1 MAGRMRSRLGVRGK
15 LISAM
20 LLVGA
25 VPLIVGMGMALVQGT
40 QELYQMAGVNFESL
54 AAEAARTMDLVFS
67 DELTRTTRIARAPLI
82 VNALEFEYGRL
93 QKQEETAL
101 LASEEDAGSRWEAGD
116 PVLLASLTESPIA
129 DFLKQQVARP
139 EGETS
144 EIIPASARAST
155 RALFVTNVR
164 GTVVASTTRH
174 VPYTVRDLE
183 WWRTAYD
190 NGVGQPHI
198 GNVYFDSQLDAYAF
212 HVSLP
217 IMDRIRYRAIGVLHR
232 VFDAREFL
240 APSLFPIRF
249 GKSGHVMLLDSQGT
263 IMACPI
269 LPTGS
274 RLSDTNLLGLVTTPQ
289 PGWVKADSDG
299 HGGQGISVIGFSALP
314 GTSHLT
320 HASTGSTWHTF
331 VWQASEELS
340 APTHHFL
347 GWLAGFSGV
356 AMGLLGILGYVASG
370 RIVTPI
376 RYLQRAASLIGKG
389 QLKEPIVVHTG
400 DELEQLAD
408 EMNRMKTQLEYAFSG
423 LTDTVEQKTQEVHTL
438 QVVNQQILQSVPNP
452 IILLDGDGQVEYLN
466 RAAEKAFGGPGTE
479 GSQLLKDLLR
489 LNGPETQQLQTQ
501 LDGWQPSEDQA
512 RGSTRE
518 EFGDPLA
525 PMLPADVERRSE
537 LRVGSRLYEYQWFH
551 IGAVSGEPSRLGLVF
566 RDITDERRLQEKVIQ
581 AEKFSGLSIL
591 ASGLKHELNNP
602 LFGVMGLGEV
612 IAEESNPQLIKELAK
627 DVVAQAKRMADVIQ
641 ELTGQALRESDD
653 QQALIDC
660 NDLIEEVLGRLR
672 TTDAGAGVRIHTE
685 LGRLPK
691 TYIRPNELRQ
701 VLVNVLTNAVQ
712 AMKGHGVLEVRTDV
726 TDGLISV
733 KISDS
738 GCGIPS
744 VYVTKVF
751 DAFFTTKAQGE
762 GRGLGLTVARRI
774 VESLGGQ
781 IEITSEEGQGSTVSI
796 VLPVMRPSECRR
808 VSGELDG

>member
-1 MAGRMRSRLGVRGK
+1 MRSRVGLRGK

-25 VPLIVGMGMALVQGT
+25 VPLVVGMGMALVQGT
-40 QELYQMAGVNFESL
+40 RELHQMAGVNFESL

-67 DELTRTTRIARAPLI
+67 DELTRTSRIARASLI
-82 VNALEFEYGRL
+82 VEALDAQYSRVRKREEAAWSALEEEARL
-93 QKQEETAL
+93 QWEAGNANL
-101 LASEEDAGSRWEAGD
+101 LASVMDN
-116 PVLLASLTESPIA
+116 PVA

-139 EGETS
+139 EGETG
-144 EIIPASARAST
+144 EIIPASARAAT
-155 RALFVTNVR
+155 RALFVTDVR
-164 GTVVASTTRH
+164 GNIIASTTQH
-174 VPYTVRDLE
+174 IPYTVRDTD

-198 GNVYFDSQLDAYAF
+198 GNVSYDSQLGMYTF
-212 HVSLP
+212 HLSLP

-232 VFDAREFL
+232 VFDAREYL

-249 GKSGHVMLLDSQGT
+249 GKTGHVMLLDSHGT
-263 IMACPI
+263 VMACPI

-274 RLSDTNLLGLVTTPQ
+274 RLTDARLVGLVTTPQ
-289 PGWVKADSDG
+289 PGWVKAESDG
-299 HGGQGISVIGFSALP
+299 HGGHGISVIGFSALP

-320 HASTGSTWHTF
+320 RASTGATWHTF
-331 VWQASEELS
+331 VWQAAEELS

-347 GWLAGFSGV
+347 GWLAGFSLV

-376 RYLQRAASLIGKG
+376 RRLQRAASLIGKG
-389 QLKEPIVVHTG
+389 ELKEPIAVHTG

-408 EMNRMKTQLEYAFSG
+408 EMNRMNAQLEHVFSG
-423 LTDTVEQKTQEVHTL
+423 LTDTVEQRTQEVHTL

-452 IILLDGDGQVEYLN
+452 IVLLDRDGYVEYLN
-466 RAAEKAFGGPGTE
+466 RAAHEAFGGAPTTGE
-479 GSQLLKDLLR
+479 SRLLHDLLHLDPHEAPR
-489 LNGPETQQLQTQ
+489 LQTE
-501 LDGWQPSEDQA
+501 LEEWP
-512 RGSTRE
+512 RRE
-518 EFGDPLA
+518 EAHQSMPEAFHDPLA
-525 PMLPADVERRSE
+525 PVLPGDTKRRSE
-537 LRVGSRLYEYQWFH
+537 LRIAHHLYEYQWFRL
-551 IGAVSGEPSRLGLVF
+551 GTVSGEPSRLGLVF
-566 RDITDERRLQEKVIQ
+566 RDITDERRLQEKILQ
-581 AEKFSGLSIL
+581 AEKFAGLSLL

-660 NDLIEEVLGRLR
+660 NELVEEVLAGLR
-672 TTDAGAGVRIHTE
+672 ATGAGAGVRIHTE

-691 TYIRPNELRQ
+691 IRIRTNELRQ

-712 AMKGHGVLEVRTDV
+712 ALGGNGVLEVRTEAAN
-726 TDGLISV
+726 GRISM
-733 KISDS
+733 KIHDS

-744 VYVTKVF
+744 VYLTKVF

-762 GRGLGLTVARRI
+762 GRGLGLTIARRI

-781 IEITSEEGQGSTVSI
+781 IEIESQEGLGSTVSI
-796 VLPVMRPSECRR
+796 VVPVMQPSECRR
-808 VSGELDG
+808 VS

>member
-1 MAGRMRSRLGVRGK
+1 MRSRVGLRGK

-25 VPLIVGMGMALVQGT
+25 VPLVVGMGMALVQGT
-40 QELYQMAGVNFESL
+40 QELHQMAGVNFESL

-67 DELTRTTRIARAPLI
+67 DELTRTSRIARTPLI
-82 VNALEFEYGRL
+82 VETMEAQYSRLRKREEATLSTAEEEARL
-93 QKQEETAL
+93 Q
-101 LASEEDAGSRWEAGD
+101 WEVGN
-116 PVLLASLTESPIA
+116 ASLLESVMDSPVA

-139 EGETS
+139 EGETG
-144 EIIPASARAST
+144 EIIPASARAAT
-155 RALFVTNVR
+155 RALFMTDVR
-164 GTVVASTTRH
+164 GNVIASTTQYI
-174 VPYTVRDLE
+174 PYTARDTE

-198 GNVYFDSQLDAYAF
+198 GNVSFDSQLGVYAF

-232 VFDAREFL
+232 VFDAREYL

-249 GKSGHVMLLDSQGT
+249 GKTGHVMLLDSQGT
-263 IMACPI
+263 VMACPI

-274 RLSDTNLLGLVTTPQ
+274 RLADASLIGLVTTPQ

-299 HGGQGISVIGFSALP
+299 HGGQGTSVIGFSALP
-314 GTSHLT
+314 GTSHVT
-320 HASTGSTWHTF
+320 RASTGATWHTF
-331 VWQASEELS
+331 VWQAAEELS

-347 GWLAGFSGV
+347 GWLAGFSLV

-370 RIVTPI
+370 RIVRPI
-376 RYLQRAASLIGKG
+376 RYLQQAASLIGKG
-389 QLKEPIVVHTG
+389 ELTEPIAVKTG

-408 EMNRMKTQLEYAFSG
+408 EMTRMNAQLERAFSG
-423 LTDTVEQKTQEVHTL
+423 LTNTVEQKTQEVHTL

-452 IILLDGDGQVEYLN
+452 IILLDRDGQVEYLN
-466 RAAEKAFGGPGTE
+466 RAAQKAFGVAPEIE
-479 GSQLLKDLLR
+479 GSRLLKDLLHV
-489 LNGPETQQLQTQ
+489 EAHVSQQLQVE
-501 LDGWQPSEDQA
+501 LDEWQQREDTTDRPMQ
-512 RGSTRE
+512 TLQD
-518 EFGDPLA
+518 EFRDPLA
-525 PMLPADVERRSE
+525 PALPGDAARRPE
-537 LRVGSRLYEYQWFH
+537 LRLGDRLYEYQWFR
-551 IGAVSGEPSRLGLVF
+551 IGTVSGEPSRLGLVF

-581 AEKFSGLSIL
+581 AEKFSGLSLL

-641 ELTGQALRESDD
+641 ELTGQALSESDD
-653 QQALIDC
+653 QQAVIDC
-660 NDLIEEVLGRLR
+660 NELVEEVLSRLR
-672 TTDAGAGVRIHTE
+672 ATDAGAGVQIRTE

-691 TYIRPNELRQ
+691 IRIRTNELRQ

-712 AMKGHGVLEVRTDV
+712 AIGGNGVLEVRTEAAN
-726 TDGLISV
+726 GQISMR
-733 KISDS
+733 IQDS

-744 VYVTKVF
+744 AYLTKVF

-774 VESLGGQ
+774 IESLGGQ
-781 IEITSEEGQGSTVSI
+781 IEIGSQEGHGSTVSI
-796 VLPVMRPSECRR
+796 TLPVMQPSECRR
-808 VSGELDG
+808 VS

>member
-1 MAGRMRSRLGVRGK
+1 MAEQMRSRLGLRGK

-25 VPLIVGMGMALVQGT
+25 VPLVVGMGMALMQGT
-40 QELYQMAGVNFESL
+40 QELHQMAGVNFESL

-67 DELTRTTRIARAPLI
+67 DELTRTTRIARAQ
-82 VNALEFEYGRL
+82 VVVDAVEGQYGRI
-93 QKQEETAL
+93 QGEEETTL
-101 LASEEDAGSRWEAGD
+101 LAAEENARSRWEAGD
-116 PVLLASLTESPIA
+116 QALLQALTGNRIA
-129 DFLKQQVARP
+129 EFLKQQVARP
-139 EGETS
+139 EGDTGQ
-144 EIIPASARAST
+144 IIPASARAAT
-155 RALFVTNVR
+155 RALFVTDVR
-164 GTVVASTTRH
+164 GNVVASTTRH
-174 VPYTVRDLE
+174 VPYTVRDME

-190 NGVGQPHI
+190 KGVGQPYI
-198 GNVYFDSQLDAYAF
+198 GNVSFDSQLDVYAF
-212 HVSLP
+212 HISLP

-249 GKSGHVMLLDSQGT
+249 GKTGHVMLLDSQGT
-263 IMACPI
+263 VMACPI

-274 RLSDTNLLGLVTTPQ
+274 RLADATLIGLVTEPR

-314 GTSHLT
+314 GMSHLT
-320 HASTGSTWHTF
+320 RESTGSTWHTF

-347 GWLAGFSGV
+347 GWLAGFSAV

-376 RYLQRAASLIGKG
+376 RSLQRAASLIGKG
-389 QLKEPIVVHTG
+389 ELKEPIAVHTG

-408 EMNRMKTQLEYAFSG
+408 EMNRMNTQLEYAFSG

-452 IILLDGDGQVEYLN
+452 IILLDRDEHVEYLN
-466 RAAEKAFGGPGTE
+466 RAAQEAFGGAPGTE
-479 GSQLLKDLLR
+479 GMHLLKDLLH
-489 LNGPETQQLQTQ
+489 LDLHAAEQLQTQ
-501 LDGWQPSEDQA
+501 LDGWQRCEDQVHA
-512 RGSTRE
+512 HTRE
-518 EFGDPLA
+518 QFGDPLV
-525 PMLPADVERRSE
+525 PTLPGDAQRRLE
-537 LRVGSRLYEYQWFH
+537 LRVDHRLYEYQWFR

-581 AEKFSGLSIL
+581 AEKFSGLSLL

-653 QQALIDC
+653 QQAMIDC
-660 NDLIEEVLGRLR
+660 NELVEEILVRLR

-685 LGRLPK
+685 FGRLPK
-691 TYIRPNELRQ
+691 IQIRPNELRQ

-712 AMKGHGVLEVRTDV
+712 AMKGQGVLEVRTEAAK
-726 TDGLISV
+726 GQISV
-733 KISDS
+733 RISDS

-744 VYVTKVF
+744 VYVAKVF

-762 GRGLGLTVARRI
+762 GRGLGLTIARRI

-781 IEITSEEGQGSTVSI
+781 IEIESQEGHGSTVSI
-796 VLPVMRPSECRR
+796 VVPVMQPSECRR
-808 VSGELDG
+808 VS

>member
-1 MAGRMRSRLGVRGK
+1 MRSRVGLRGK

-25 VPLIVGMGMALVQGT
+25 VPLVVGMGMALVQGT
-40 QELYQMAGVNFESL
+40 HELHQMAGVNFESL

-67 DELTRTTRIARAPLI
+67 DELTRTSRIARAPLI
-82 VNALEFEYGRL
+82 VETLEAQYSRLRKREDAALSTVEEEARL
-93 QKQEETAL
+93 QWEAGNAGL
-101 LASEEDAGSRWEAGD
+101 LASVMDS
-116 PVLLASLTESPIA
+116 PVA

-139 EGETS
+139 EGETG
-144 EIIPASARAST
+144 EIIPASARAAT
-155 RALFVTNVR
+155 RALFLTDVR
-164 GTVVASTTRH
+164 GNVIASTTQH
-174 VPYTVRDLE
+174 VSYTARDTE
-183 WWRTAYD
+183 WWRTTYD

-198 GNVYFDSQLDAYAF
+198 GNVSFDSQLGVYAF

-232 VFDAREFL
+232 VFDAREYL

-249 GKSGHVMLLDSQGT
+249 GKTGHVMLLDSQGT
-263 IMACPI
+263 VMACPI

-274 RLSDTNLLGLVTTPQ
+274 RLADASLIGQVTTLQ

-299 HGGQGISVIGFSALP
+299 HGGQGTSVIGFSVLP
-314 GTSHLT
+314 GTSHVT
-320 HASTGSTWHTF
+320 RASTGATWHTF
-331 VWQASEELS
+331 VWQAAEELS

-347 GWLAGFSGV
+347 GWLAGFSLV

-370 RIVTPI
+370 RIVRPI
-376 RYLQRAASLIGKG
+376 RYLQQAASLIGKG
-389 QLKEPIVVHTG
+389 ELTEPIAVKTG

-408 EMNRMKTQLEYAFSG
+408 EMTRMNAQLERAFSG
-423 LTDTVEQKTQEVHTL
+423 LTNTVEQKTQEVHTL

-452 IILLDGDGQVEYLN
+452 IVLLDRDGHVEYLN
-466 RAAEKAFGGPGTE
+466 RAAQKAFGVAPEVE
-479 GSQLLKDLLR
+479 GSRLLKDLLHV
-489 LNGPETQQLQTQ
+489 EAHVSQQLQVE
-501 LDGWQPSEDQA
+501 LDEWQQREDTTGRPMQ
-512 RGSTRE
+512 TLQD
-518 EFGDPLA
+518 EFRDPLA
-525 PMLPADVERRSE
+525 PALPGDAARRPE
-537 LRVGSRLYEYQWFH
+537 LRLNDRLYEYQWFR
-551 IGAVSGEPSRLGLVF
+551 IGTVSGEPSRLGLVL

-581 AEKFSGLSIL
+581 AEKFSGLSLL

-612 IAEESNPQLIKELAK
+612 IAEESDPRLIKELAK

-653 QQALIDC
+653 QQAVIDC
-660 NDLIEEVLGRLR
+660 NELVEEVLARLR
-672 TTDAGAGVRIHTE
+672 ATDAGAGVQIRTE

-691 TYIRPNELRQ
+691 IRIRTNELRQ

-712 AMKGHGVLEVRTDV
+712 AIGGNGVLEVRTEAAN
-726 TDGLISV
+726 GQISMR
-733 KISDS
+733 IQDS

-744 VYVTKVF
+744 AYLTKVF

-774 VESLGGQ
+774 IESLGGQ
-781 IEITSEEGQGSTVSI
+781 IEIGSREGHGSTVSI
-796 VLPVMRPSECRR
+796 TLPVMQPSECRR
-808 VSGELDG
+808 VS

>member
-1 MAGRMRSRLGVRGK
+1 MRSRVGLRGK

-25 VPLIVGMGMALVQGT
+25 VPLVVGMGMALVQGT
-40 QELYQMAGVNFESL
+40 QELHQMAGVNFESL
-54 AAEAARTMDLVFS
+54 ASEAARTMDLVFS
-67 DELTRTTRIARAPLI
+67 DELTRTSRIARAPL
-82 VNALEFEYGRL
+82 VVETLEAQYSRLRKREEAALSIAEEEARL
-93 QKQEETAL
+93 Q
-101 LASEEDAGSRWEAGD
+101 WEAGNTKLFESVMD
-116 PVLLASLTESPIA
+116 SPVA
-129 DFLKQQVARP
+129 DFLTQQVARP
-139 EGETS
+139 EGETG
-144 EIIPASARAST
+144 EIIPASARAAT
-155 RALFVTNVR
+155 RALFITDVR
-164 GTVVASTTRH
+164 GNVIASTTQH
-174 VPYTVRDLE
+174 IPYTARDTD

-198 GNVYFDSQLDAYAF
+198 GNVSFDSQLGVYAF

-232 VFDAREFL
+232 VFDAREYL

-249 GKSGHVMLLDSQGT
+249 GKTGHVMLLDSQGT
-263 IMACPI
+263 VMACPI

-274 RLSDTNLLGLVTTPQ
+274 RLADASLIGLVTTPQ

-314 GTSHLT
+314 GTSHVT
-320 HASTGSTWHTF
+320 RASTGTTWHTF
-331 VWQASEELS
+331 VWQAAEELS

-347 GWLAGFSGV
+347 GWLAGFSLV

-370 RIVTPI
+370 RIVRPI
-376 RYLQRAASLIGKG
+376 RHLQQAASLIGKG
-389 QLKEPIVVHTG
+389 ELTEPIAVKTG

-408 EMNRMKTQLEYAFSG
+408 EMTRMNAQLERAFSG
-423 LTDTVEQKTQEVHTL
+423 LTNTVEQKTQEVHTL

-452 IILLDGDGQVEYLN
+452 IILLDRDGHVEYLN
-466 RAAEKAFGGPGTE
+466 RAAQNAFGVAPEVEGPR
-479 GSQLLKDLLR
+479 SLKDLLHVEA
-489 LNGPETQQLQTQ
+489 PVSQQLQVE
-501 LDGWQPSEDQA
+501 LDEWQQREDTTSRPVQTLQDES
-512 RGSTRE
+512 R
-518 EFGDPLA
+518 DPLA
-525 PMLPADVERRSE
+525 PALPGDAVRRPE
-537 LRVGSRLYEYQWFH
+537 LRLGDRLYEYQWFR
-551 IGAVSGEPSRLGLVF
+551 IGTVSGEPSRLGLVF

-581 AEKFSGLSIL
+581 AEKFSGLSLL

-653 QQALIDC
+653 QQAVIDC
-660 NDLIEEVLGRLR
+660 NELVEEVLARLR
-672 TTDAGAGVRIHTE
+672 ATDAGAGVQIRTE

-691 TYIRPNELRQ
+691 IRIRTNELRQ

-712 AMKGHGVLEVRTDV
+712 AIGGNGVLEVRTEAAN
-726 TDGLISV
+726 GLISMR
-733 KISDS
+733 IQDS

-744 VYVTKVF
+744 AYLTKVF

-762 GRGLGLTVARRI
+762 GRGLGLTIARRI
-774 VESLGGQ
+774 IESLGGQ
-781 IEITSEEGQGSTVSI
+781 IEIGSREGHGSTVSI
-796 VLPVMRPSECRR
+796 TLPVMQPSECRR
-808 VSGELDG
+808 VS

>member
-1 MAGRMRSRLGVRGK
+1 
-15 LISAM
+15 M

-25 VPLIVGMGMALVQGT
+25 VPLVVGMGMALVQGT
-40 QELYQMAGVNFESL
+40 EELHQMAGVNFESL

-67 DELTRTTRIARAPLI
+67 DELTRTTRIARASLV
-82 VNALEFEYGRL
+82 VNAMEFQYGRI
-93 QKQEETAL
+93 QKQEEAAL
-101 LASEEDAGSRWEAGD
+101 MAAEEDAKSRWEAGD
-116 PVLLASLTESPIA
+116 PALLDSLTESRLA
-129 DFLKQQVARP
+129 GFLKQQVARP
-139 EGETS
+139 EGETGQ
-144 EIIPASARAST
+144 IIPASARAAT
-155 RALFVTNVR
+155 RALFVTDVR
-164 GTVVASTTRH
+164 GNVVASTTAQ

-190 NGVGQPHI
+190 NGVGQTHI
-198 GNVYFDSQLDAYAF
+198 GNVYFDSQLGLYAF
-212 HVSLP
+212 HMSLP

-232 VFDAREFL
+232 VFDARDFL

-249 GKSGHVMLLDSQGT
+249 GKTGHVMLLDSQGT
-263 IMACPI
+263 VMACPI

-274 RLSDTNLLGLVTTPQ
+274 RLADSNLIGLVTNPRA
-289 PGWVKADSDG
+289 GWVKADSDG

-347 GWLAGFSGV
+347 GWLAGFSVV

-376 RYLQRAASLIGKG
+376 RYLQQAASLIGKG
-389 QLKEPIVVHTG
+389 ELKGPIAVHTG
-400 DELEQLAD
+400 DELEQLGE
-408 EMNRMKTQLEYAFSG
+408 EMNRMNTQLEYAFSG
-423 LTDTVEQKTQEVHTL
+423 LTDTVEQKTQEVRTL

-452 IILLDGDGQVEYLN
+452 IILLDLDGRVEYLN
-466 RAAEKAFGGPGTE
+466 RAAQEAFVGTRGTE
-479 GSQLLKDLLR
+479 GTRLLKDLLR
-489 LNGPETQQLQTQ
+489 IDGHEAEQLQSQ
-501 LDGWQPSEDQA
+501 LDGWHRSGDNA
-512 RGSTRE
+512 RDPAQE

-525 PMLPADVERRSE
+525 PTLPHDAQRPLE
-537 LRVGSRLYEYQWFH
+537 LRVDHRLYEYQWFR
-551 IGAVSGEPSRLGLVF
+551 IGTLSGEPSRLGLVF

-581 AEKFSGLSIL
+581 AEKFSGLSLL

-653 QQALIDC
+653 QQAMIDC
-660 NDLIEEVLGRLR
+660 NELIEEVLGRLR
-672 TTDAGAGVRIHTE
+672 TTDAGAGIRIHTE
-685 LGRLPK
+685 FGRLPK
-691 TYIRPNELRQ
+691 IQIRPNELRQ

-712 AMKGHGVLEVRTDV
+712 AMKGQGDLEVRTDM
-726 TDGLISV
+726 THSQISV

-744 VYVTKVF
+744 VYLAKVF

-762 GRGLGLTVARRI
+762 GRGLGLTIARRI

-781 IEITSEEGQGSTVSI
+781 IEIESQEGQGSMVSI
-796 VLPVMRPSECRR
+796 VVPVMQPSECRR
-808 VSGELDG
+808 VS

>member
-1 MAGRMRSRLGVRGK
+1 MRSRLGLRGK

-25 VPLIVGMGMALVQGT
+25 VPLVVGMGMALVQGT
-40 QELYQMAGVNFESL
+40 QELHQMAGANFESL

-67 DELTRTTRIARAPLI
+67 DELTRTTRIARAPL
-82 VNALEFEYGRL
+82 VVLALELQYGRI
-93 QKQEETAL
+93 QKQDETAL
-101 LASEEDAGSRWEAGD
+101 LAAEQEARSRWESGD
-116 PVLLASLTESPIA
+116 AAFVDSLTESPIA
-129 DFLKQQVARP
+129 DFFKQQVARP
-139 EGETS
+139 EGETGA
-144 EIIPASARAST
+144 IIPASARAAT
-155 RALFVTNVR
+155 RALFVTDVR
-164 GTVVASTTRH
+164 GNVVASTTAH
-174 VPYTVRDLE
+174 VPYAVRDLE

-190 NGVGQPHI
+190 NGVGQPHF
-198 GNVYFDSQLDAYAF
+198 GNVYFDSQLGIYAF
-212 HVSLP
+212 HISLP

-232 VFDAREFL
+232 IFDAREFL

-249 GKSGHVMLLDSQGT
+249 GKTGHVMLLDSQGT
-263 IMACPI
+263 VMACPI

-274 RLSDTNLLGLVTTPQ
+274 RLADANLIGVVTTPQ

-299 HGGQGISVIGFSALP
+299 HGGQGISVIGFSSLP

-320 HASTGSTWHTF
+320 RPSTGSTWHTF

-347 GWLAGFSGV
+347 GWLAGFSAV

-376 RYLQRAASLIGKG
+376 RSLQRAASLIGKG
-389 QLKEPIVVHTG
+389 ELRESIAVHTG
-400 DELEQLAD
+400 DELEQLAA
-408 EMNRMKTQLEYAFSG
+408 EMNRMNAQLEYAFSG
-423 LTDTVEQKTQEVHTL
+423 LTDTVEQKTQEVRTL

-452 IILLDGDGQVEYLN
+452 IVLLNRDGHVEYLN
-466 RAAEKAFGGPGTE
+466 RAAEEAFGAAPGTDE
-479 GSQLLKDLLR
+479 SRLLKDLLR
-489 LNGPETQQLQTQ
+489 LDVHETQQLQEQ
-501 LDGWQPSEDQA
+501 FDRWQ
-512 RGSTRE
+512 RRE
-518 EFGDPLA
+518 EQPDVPSREEAGDPLA
-525 PMLPADVERRSE
+525 PTLPGDAERRLE
-537 LRVGSRLYEYQWFH
+537 LRVDHRLYEYQWFR
-551 IGAVSGEPSRLGLVF
+551 IGAVSDESSRLGLVF

-581 AEKFSGLSIL
+581 AEKFSGLSLL

-612 IAEESNPQLIKELAK
+612 IAEESDPQLIKELAK

-653 QQALIDC
+653 QQAMIDC
-660 NDLIEEVLGRLR
+660 NDLVEEILGRLR
-672 TTDAGAGVRIHTE
+672 TNDAGAGVRIHTE
-685 LGRLPK
+685 FGRLPK
-691 TYIRPNELRQ
+691 IQIRPNELRQ

-712 AMKGHGVLEVRTDV
+712 AMKGQGVLEVRTDV
-726 TDGLISV
+726 AHGQISV

-744 VYVTKVF
+744 VYVAKVF

-762 GRGLGLTVARRI
+762 GRGLGLTIARRI

-781 IEITSEEGQGSTVSI
+781 IEIESQEGHGSTVSI
-796 VLPVMRPSECRR
+796 VLPVMQPSECRR
-808 VSGELDG
+808 AS

>member
-1 MAGRMRSRLGVRGK
+1 MRSRLGLRGK

-25 VPLIVGMGMALVQGT
+25 VPLVVGMGMALVQGT
-40 QELYQMAGVNFESL
+40 QELHQMAGVNFESL

-67 DELTRTTRIARAPLI
+67 DELTRTTRIARAPLV
-82 VNALEFEYGRL
+82 VNALELQYGRI

-101 LASEEDAGSRWEAGD
+101 LAAEEDARSRWEAGE
-116 PVLLASLTESPIA
+116 PTLLESLTENRIA

-139 EGETS
+139 EGETGQ
-144 EIIPASARAST
+144 IIPASARAAT

-174 VPYTVRDLE
+174 VPYTVRDVE
-183 WWRTAYD
+183 WWRTTYD

-198 GNVYFDSQLDAYAF
+198 GNVYFDSQLDVYAF
-212 HVSLP
+212 HISLP

-249 GKSGHVMLLDSQGT
+249 GKTGHVMLLDSQGT
-263 IMACPI
+263 VMACPI

-274 RLSDTNLLGLVTTPQ
+274 RLADANLIGLVTTPG

-299 HGGQGISVIGFSALP
+299 HGGQGISVIGFSPLP

-320 HASTGSTWHTF
+320 RPSTGSTWHTF

-347 GWLAGFSGV
+347 GWLAGFSMV

-389 QLKEPIVVHTG
+389 ELKEPIAVRTG

-408 EMNRMKTQLEYAFSG
+408 EMNRMNIQLEYAFSG

-452 IILLDGDGQVEYLN
+452 IILLDRDGHVEYLN
-466 RAAEKAFGGPGTE
+466 RAAQEAFGGTPDTE
-479 GSQLLKDLLR
+479 GARLLKDLLR
-489 LNGPETQQLQTQ
+489 LDVHEADQLQAQ
-501 LDGWQPSEDQA
+501 LDGWQRCEDQA
-512 RGSTRE
+512 REPTRE

-525 PMLPADVERRSE
+525 PTLPGDAQRRLE
-537 LRVGSRLYEYQWFH
+537 LRVDHRLYEYQWFR
-551 IGAVSGEPSRLGLVF
+551 IGAVPGEPPRLGLVF

-581 AEKFSGLSIL
+581 AEKFSGLSLL

-641 ELTGQALRESDD
+641 ELTGQALRDSDD
-653 QQALIDC
+653 QQAMIDC
-660 NDLIEEVLGRLR
+660 NELVEEILGRLR
-672 TTDAGAGVRIHTE
+672 TTDAGARVRIHTE
-685 LGRLPK
+685 FGRLPK
-691 TYIRPNELRQ
+691 MQIRPNELRQ

-712 AMKGHGVLEVRTDV
+712 AMKGQGVLEVSTDV
-726 TDGLISV
+726 AHGQISV
-733 KISDS
+733 KVSDS

-744 VYVTKVF
+744 VYLAKVF

-762 GRGLGLTVARRI
+762 GRGLG
-774 VESLGGQ
+774 
-781 IEITSEEGQGSTVSI
+781 
-796 VLPVMRPSECRR
+796 
-808 VSGELDG
+808 

>member
-1 MAGRMRSRLGVRGK
+1 MRSRVGLRGK

-25 VPLIVGMGMALVQGT
+25 VPLVVGMGMALVQGT
-40 QELYQMAGVNFESL
+40 QELHQMAGVNFESL

-67 DELTRTTRIARAPLI
+67 DELTRTSRIARAPLI
-82 VNALEFEYGRL
+82 VETLEAQYSRLRKREDAALSTAEEEAQLQWEAGNAG
-93 QKQEETAL
+93 L
-101 LASEEDAGSRWEAGD
+101 LASVMDS
-116 PVLLASLTESPIA
+116 PVA

-139 EGETS
+139 EGETG
-144 EIIPASARAST
+144 EIIPASARAAT
-155 RALFVTNVR
+155 RALFITDVR
-164 GTVVASTTRH
+164 GNVIASTTQH
-174 VPYTVRDLE
+174 IPYAARDTE

-198 GNVYFDSQLDAYAF
+198 GNVSFDSQLGVYAF

-217 IMDRIRYRAIGVLHR
+217 VMDRIRYRAIGVLHR
-232 VFDAREFL
+232 VFDAREYL

-249 GKSGHVMLLDSQGT
+249 GKTGHVMLLDSQGT
-263 IMACPI
+263 VMACPI

-274 RLSDTNLLGLVTTPQ
+274 RLADTSLIGQVTTLQ

-299 HGGQGISVIGFSALP
+299 HGGQGTSVIGFSALP
-314 GTSHLT
+314 GTSHVT
-320 HASTGSTWHTF
+320 RASTGATWHTF
-331 VWQASEELS
+331 VWQAAEELS

-347 GWLAGFSGV
+347 GWLAGFSLV

-370 RIVTPI
+370 RIVRPI
-376 RYLQRAASLIGKG
+376 RYLQQAASLIGKG
-389 QLKEPIVVHTG
+389 ELTEPIAVKTG

-408 EMNRMKTQLEYAFSG
+408 EMTRMNAQLERAFSG
-423 LTDTVEQKTQEVHTL
+423 LTNTVEQKTQEVHTL

-452 IILLDGDGQVEYLN
+452 IILLDRHGHVEYLN
-466 RAAEKAFGGPGTE
+466 RAAQKAFGVAPEVE
-479 GSQLLKDLLR
+479 GSRLLQDLLHV
-489 LNGPETQQLQTQ
+489 EAHVSQQLQVE
-501 LDGWQPSEDQA
+501 LDEWQQREDTTGRPVQ
-512 RGSTRE
+512 TMQD
-518 EFGDPLA
+518 EFRDPLA
-525 PMLPADVERRSE
+525 PALPGDAARRPE
-537 LRVGSRLYEYQWFH
+537 LRLNDRLYEYQWFR
-551 IGAVSGEPSRLGLVF
+551 IGTVSGEPSRLGLVF

-581 AEKFSGLSIL
+581 AEKFSGLSLL

-653 QQALIDC
+653 QQAVIDC
-660 NDLIEEVLGRLR
+660 NELVEEVLARLR
-672 TTDAGAGVRIHTE
+672 ATDAGAGVQIRTE

-691 TYIRPNELRQ
+691 IRIRTNELRQ

-712 AMKGHGVLEVRTDV
+712 AIGGHGVLEVRTEAV
-726 TDGLISV
+726 NGQISMR
-733 KISDS
+733 IQDS

-744 VYVTKVF
+744 AYLTKVF

-762 GRGLGLTVARRI
+762 GRGLGLTIARRI
-774 VESLGGQ
+774 IESLGGQ
-781 IEITSEEGQGSTVSI
+781 IEIGSQEGHGSTVSI
-796 VLPVMRPSECRR
+796 TLPVMQPSECRR
-808 VSGELDG
+808 VP

>member
-1 MAGRMRSRLGVRGK
+1 MRSRVGLRGK

-25 VPLIVGMGMALVQGT
+25 VPLVVGMGMALVQGT
-40 QELYQMAGVNFESL
+40 QELHQMAGVNFESL

-67 DELTRTTRIARAPLI
+67 DELTRTSRIARAPLI
-82 VNALEFEYGRL
+82 VETLEAQYSRVRKREDAALSSSEEEARL
-93 QKQEETAL
+93 Q
-101 LASEEDAGSRWEAGD
+101 WEAGNAKLLESVMD
-116 PVLLASLTESPIA
+116 NPVA
-129 DFLKQQVARP
+129 DFLTQQVARP
-139 EGETS
+139 EGETG
-144 EIIPASARAST
+144 EIIPASARAAT
-155 RALFVTNVR
+155 RALFITDVR
-164 GTVVASTTRH
+164 GNVIASTTQH
-174 VPYTVRDLE
+174 IPYTVRDTE

-198 GNVYFDSQLDAYAF
+198 GNVSFDSQLGVYAF

-217 IMDRIRYRAIGVLHR
+217 VMDRIRYRAIGVLHR
-232 VFDAREFL
+232 VFDAREYL

-249 GKSGHVMLLDSQGT
+249 GKTGHVMLLDSQGT
-263 IMACPI
+263 VMACPI

-274 RLSDTNLLGLVTTPQ
+274 RLADASLIGQVTTTQ

-314 GTSHLT
+314 GTSHVT
-320 HASTGSTWHTF
+320 RASTGTTWHTF
-331 VWQASEELS
+331 VWQAAEELS

-347 GWLAGFSGV
+347 GWLAGFSLV

-370 RIVTPI
+370 RIVRPI
-376 RYLQRAASLIGKG
+376 RHLQQAASLIGKG
-389 QLKEPIVVHTG
+389 ELTEPIAVKTG

-408 EMNRMKTQLEYAFSG
+408 EMTRMNAQLECAFSG
-423 LTDTVEQKTQEVHTL
+423 LTNTVEQKTQEVHTL

-452 IILLDGDGQVEYLN
+452 IILLDRDGHVEYLN
-466 RAAEKAFGGPGTE
+466 RAAQNAFGVAPEAE
-479 GSQLLKDLLR
+479 GSRLLMDLLHV
-489 LNGPETQQLQTQ
+489 EAHVSQQLQVE
-501 LDGWQPSEDQA
+501 LDEWQRREDTTGRPVQ
-512 RGSTRE
+512 TLQD
-518 EFGDPLA
+518 EFRDPLA
-525 PMLPADVERRSE
+525 PALPGDAARRPE
-537 LRVGSRLYEYQWFH
+537 LRLDDRLYEYQWFR
-551 IGAVSGEPSRLGLVF
+551 IGTVSGEPSRLGLVF

-581 AEKFSGLSIL
+581 AEKFSGLSLL

-653 QQALIDC
+653 QQAVIDC
-660 NDLIEEVLGRLR
+660 NELVEEVLARLR
-672 TTDAGAGVRIHTE
+672 ATDASAGVQIRTE

-691 TYIRPNELRQ
+691 IRIRTNELRQ

-712 AMKGHGVLEVRTDV
+712 AIGGNGVLEVRTEAAN
-726 TDGLISV
+726 GLISMR
-733 KISDS
+733 IQDS

-744 VYVTKVF
+744 AYLTKVF

-762 GRGLGLTVARRI
+762 GRGLGLTIARRI
-774 VESLGGQ
+774 IESLGGQ
-781 IEITSEEGQGSTVSI
+781 IEIGSREGHGSTVSI
-796 VLPVMRPSECRR
+796 TLPVMQPSECRR
-808 VSGELDG
+808 VS

>member
-1 MAGRMRSRLGVRGK
+1 MRSRLGLRGK

-25 VPLIVGMGMALVQGT
+25 VPLVVGMGMALVQGT

-67 DELTRTTRIARAPLI
+67 DELTRTTRIARAPL
-82 VNALEFEYGRL
+82 VVKALESQYGRI

-101 LASEEDAGSRWEAGD
+101 LVAEEDARGRWEAGD
-116 PVLLASLTESPIA
+116 TALLGSLTESRLA

-139 EGETS
+139 EGETG
-144 EIIPASARAST
+144 EIIPASARAAT
-155 RALFVTNVR
+155 RALFVTDVR
-164 GTVVASTTRH
+164 GNVIASTTRH
-174 VPYTVRDLE
+174 VPYTARDMD

-198 GNVYFDSQLDAYAF
+198 GNVYFDSQLGVYAF
-212 HVSLP
+212 HISLP
-217 IMDRIRYRAIGVLHR
+217 VMDRIRYRAIGVLHR
-232 VFDAREFL
+232 IFDAREYL

-249 GKSGHVMLLDSQGT
+249 GKTGHVMLLDSQGT
-263 IMACPI
+263 VMACPI

-274 RLSDTNLLGLVTTPQ
+274 RLADTNLIGLVTGPL

-299 HGGQGISVIGFSALP
+299 HGGQGLAVIGFSALP
-314 GTSHLT
+314 GTSHVT
-320 HASTGSTWHTF
+320 RASTGSTWHTF

-347 GWLAGFSGV
+347 GWLAGFSVV
-356 AMGLLGILGYVASG
+356 AMGLLGILGYVTSG

-376 RYLQRAASLIGKG
+376 RHLQRAASLIGKG
-389 QLKEPIVVHTG
+389 ELREPIAVQTG

-408 EMNRMKTQLEYAFSG
+408 EMNRMNTQLERAFSG
-423 LTDTVEQKTQEVHTL
+423 LTDTVEQKTQEVYTL

-452 IILLDGDGQVEYLN
+452 IILLNRDGHVEYLN
-466 RAAEKAFGGPGTE
+466 RAAEDAFRSTPGTE
-479 GSQLLKDLLR
+479 ESGLLKDLLR
-489 LNGPETQQLQTQ
+489 LDVHEAQQLQAQ
-501 LDGWQPSEDQA
+501 FDGWQRREDQPRVA
-512 RGSTRE
+512 SQE
-518 EFGDPLA
+518 QFGDPLA
-525 PMLPADVERRSE
+525 PTLPGDAEPRSE
-537 LRVGSRLYEYQWFH
+537 LRVDRRLYEYQWFR

-581 AEKFSGLSIL
+581 AEKFSGLSLL

-653 QQALIDC
+653 QRVMIDC
-660 NDLIEEVLGRLR
+660 NELVEEILGRLR
-672 TTDAGAGVRIHTE
+672 TTEAGAGVHIQTE
-685 LGRLPK
+685 FGRLPK
-691 TYIRPNELRQ
+691 IHIRPNELRQ

-712 AMKGHGVLEVRTDV
+712 AMKGQGVLEVRTEAAH
-726 TDGLISV
+726 GLISI

-744 VYVTKVF
+744 AYLAKVF

-762 GRGLGLTVARRI
+762 GRGLGLTIARRI

-781 IEITSEEGQGSTVSI
+781 IEIESQEGQGSTVSI
-796 VLPVMRPSECRR
+796 VLPVMQPSECRR
-808 VSGELDG
+808 AS

>member
-1 MAGRMRSRLGVRGK
+1 MRSRVGLRGK

-25 VPLIVGMGMALVQGT
+25 VPLVVGMGMALVQGT
-40 QELYQMAGVNFESL
+40 HELHQMAGVNFESL

-67 DELTRTTRIARAPLI
+67 DELTRTSRIARAPLI
-82 VNALEFEYGRL
+82 VETLEAQYSRLRKREDAALSTVEEEARL
-93 QKQEETAL
+93 QWEAGNAGL
-101 LASEEDAGSRWEAGD
+101 LASVMDS
-116 PVLLASLTESPIA
+116 PVA

-139 EGETS
+139 EGETG
-144 EIIPASARAST
+144 EIIPASARAAT
-155 RALFVTNVR
+155 RALFITDVR
-164 GTVVASTTRH
+164 GNVIASTTQH
-174 VPYTVRDLE
+174 VSYTARDTE
-183 WWRTAYD
+183 WWRTTYD

-198 GNVYFDSQLDAYAF
+198 GNVSFDSQLGVYAF

-232 VFDAREFL
+232 VFDAREYL

-249 GKSGHVMLLDSQGT
+249 GKTGHVMLLDSQGT
-263 IMACPI
+263 VMACPI

-274 RLSDTNLLGLVTTPQ
+274 RLADASLIGQVTTLQ

-299 HGGQGISVIGFSALP
+299 HGGQGTSVIGFSVLP
-314 GTSHLT
+314 GTSHVT
-320 HASTGSTWHTF
+320 RASTGATWHTF
-331 VWQASEELS
+331 VWQAAEELS

-347 GWLAGFSGV
+347 GWLAGFSLV

-370 RIVTPI
+370 RIVRPI
-376 RYLQRAASLIGKG
+376 RYLQQAASLIGKG
-389 QLKEPIVVHTG
+389 ELTEPIAVKTG

-408 EMNRMKTQLEYAFSG
+408 EMTRMNAQLERAFSG
-423 LTDTVEQKTQEVHTL
+423 LTNTVEQKTQEVHTL

-452 IILLDGDGQVEYLN
+452 IILLDRDGHVEYLN
-466 RAAEKAFGGPGTE
+466 RAAQKAFGVAPEVET
-479 GSQLLKDLLR
+479 SRLLKDLLHV
-489 LNGPETQQLQTQ
+489 EAHVSQQLQVE
-501 LDGWQPSEDQA
+501 LDEWQQREDTTGRPMQ
-512 RGSTRE
+512 TLQD
-518 EFGDPLA
+518 EFRDPLA
-525 PMLPADVERRSE
+525 PALPGDAARRPE
-537 LRVGSRLYEYQWFH
+537 LRLNDRLYEYQWFR
-551 IGAVSGEPSRLGLVF
+551 IGTVSGEPSRLGLVL

-581 AEKFSGLSIL
+581 AEKFSGLSLL

-612 IAEESNPQLIKELAK
+612 IAEESDPRLIKELAK

-653 QQALIDC
+653 QQAVIDC
-660 NDLIEEVLGRLR
+660 NELVEEVLARLR
-672 TTDAGAGVRIHTE
+672 ATDAGAGVQIRTE

-691 TYIRPNELRQ
+691 IRIRTNELRQ

-712 AMKGHGVLEVRTDV
+712 AIGGNGVLEVRTEAAN
-726 TDGLISV
+726 GQISMR
-733 KISDS
+733 IQDS

-744 VYVTKVF
+744 AYLTKVF

-774 VESLGGQ
+774 IESLGGQ
-781 IEITSEEGQGSTVSI
+781 IEIGSREGHGSTVSI
-796 VLPVMRPSECRR
+796 TLPVMQPSECRR
-808 VSGELDG
+808 VS

>member
-1 MAGRMRSRLGVRGK
+1 MRSRVGLRGK

-25 VPLIVGMGMALVQGT
+25 VPLVVGMGMALVQGT
-40 QELYQMAGVNFESL
+40 QELHQMAGVNFESL

-67 DELTRTTRIARAPLI
+67 DELTRTSRIARAPL
-82 VNALEFEYGRL
+82 VVDTLEAQYSRLRNREEATLSAAEEEARL
-93 QKQEETAL
+93 Q
-101 LASEEDAGSRWEAGD
+101 WEAGNANLLESVMD
-116 PVLLASLTESPIA
+116 SPVA

-139 EGETS
+139 EGETG
-144 EIIPASARAST
+144 EIIPASARAAT
-155 RALFVTNVR
+155 RALFMTDVR
-164 GTVVASTTRH
+164 GNVIASTTQH
-174 VPYTVRDLE
+174 ISYTLRDMD

-198 GNVYFDSQLDAYAF
+198 GNVSFDSQLGVYAF

-232 VFDAREFL
+232 VFDAREYL

-249 GKSGHVMLLDSQGT
+249 GKTGHVMLLDSQGT
-263 IMACPI
+263 VMACPI

-274 RLSDTNLLGLVTTPQ
+274 RLADTSLIGLVTTLQ

-314 GTSHLT
+314 GTSHVT
-320 HASTGSTWHTF
+320 RASTGATWHTF
-331 VWQASEELS
+331 VWQAAEELS

-347 GWLAGFSGV
+347 GWLAGFSLV

-370 RIVTPI
+370 RIVRPI
-376 RYLQRAASLIGKG
+376 RHLQRAASLIGKG
-389 QLKEPIVVHTG
+389 ELTEPIAVKTG

-408 EMNRMKTQLEYAFSG
+408 EMTRMNAQLERAFSG
-423 LTDTVEQKTQEVHTL
+423 LTNTVEQKTQEVHTL
-438 QVVNQQILQSVPNP
+438 QAVNQQILESVPNP
-452 IILLDGDGQVEYLN
+452 IVLLDRDGQVEYLN
-466 RAAEKAFGGPGTE
+466 RAAQKAFGVASDIE
-479 GSQLLKDLLR
+479 GSRLLKDLLHV
-489 LNGPETQQLQTQ
+489 EAHVSQQLQVE
-501 LDGWQPSEDQA
+501 LDEWQQREDTAGRPMQ
-512 RGSTRE
+512 TMQD
-518 EFGDPLA
+518 EFRDPLVPA
-525 PMLPADVERRSE
+525 LPGDAARRPE
-537 LRVGSRLYEYQWFH
+537 LRLDDRLYEYQWFR
-551 IGAVSGEPSRLGLVF
+551 IGTVSGEPSRLGLVF

-581 AEKFSGLSIL
+581 AEKFSGLSLL

-653 QQALIDC
+653 QQAMIDC
-660 NDLIEEVLGRLR
+660 NDLVEDVLARLR
-672 TTDAGAGVRIHTE
+672 ATDAGAGVQIRTE

-691 TYIRPNELRQ
+691 IRIRTNELRQ

-712 AMKGHGVLEVRTDV
+712 AIGGNGVLEVRTEAANDR
-726 TDGLISV
+726 ISV
-733 KISDS
+733 RIQDS

-744 VYVTKVF
+744 MYLTKVF

-762 GRGLGLTVARRI
+762 GRGLGLTIARRI
-774 VESLGGQ
+774 IESLGGQ
-781 IEITSEEGQGSTVSI
+781 IEIESQEGHGSTVSI
-796 VLPVMRPSECRR
+796 MLPVMQPSECRR
-808 VSGELDG
+808 VS

>member
-1 MAGRMRSRLGVRGK
+1 MRSRVGLRGK

-25 VPLIVGMGMALVQGT
+25 VPLVVGMGMALVQGT
-40 QELYQMAGVNFESL
+40 QELHQMAGVNFESL

-67 DELTRTTRIARAPLI
+67 DELTRTSRIARAPL
-82 VNALEFEYGRL
+82 VVETMEAQYSRLRKREEATLSTAEEEARL
-93 QKQEETAL
+93 Q
-101 LASEEDAGSRWEAGD
+101 WEVGN
-116 PVLLASLTESPIA
+116 ASLLESVMDSPVA

-139 EGETS
+139 EGETG
-144 EIIPASARAST
+144 EIIPASARAAT
-155 RALFVTNVR
+155 RALFMTDVR
-164 GTVVASTTRH
+164 GNVIASTTQH
-174 VPYTVRDLE
+174 IPYTARDTD

-198 GNVYFDSQLDAYAF
+198 GNVSFDSQLGVYAF

-232 VFDAREFL
+232 VFDAREYL

-249 GKSGHVMLLDSQGT
+249 GKTGHVMLLDSQGT
-263 IMACPI
+263 VMACPI

-274 RLSDTNLLGLVTTPQ
+274 RLADASLIGLVTTPQ

-314 GTSHLT
+314 GTSHVT
-320 HASTGSTWHTF
+320 RASTGATWHTF
-331 VWQASEELS
+331 VWQAAEELS

-347 GWLAGFSGV
+347 GWLAGFSLV

-370 RIVTPI
+370 RIVRPI
-376 RYLQRAASLIGKG
+376 RYLQQAASLIGKG
-389 QLKEPIVVHTG
+389 ELTEPIAVKTG

-408 EMNRMKTQLEYAFSG
+408 EMTRMNAQLERAFSG
-423 LTDTVEQKTQEVHTL
+423 LTNTVEQKTQEVHTL

-452 IILLDGDGQVEYLN
+452 IILLDRNGQVEYLN
-466 RAAEKAFGGPGTE
+466 RAAQKAFGVAPEIE
-479 GSQLLKDLLR
+479 GSRLLKDLLHV
-489 LNGPETQQLQTQ
+489 EAHVSQQLQVE
-501 LDGWQPSEDQA
+501 LDEWQQREDTTDRPMQ
-512 RGSTRE
+512 TLQD
-518 EFGDPLA
+518 EFRDPLA
-525 PMLPADVERRSE
+525 PALPGDAARRPE
-537 LRVGSRLYEYQWFH
+537 LRLGDRLYEYQWFR
-551 IGAVSGEPSRLGLVF
+551 IGTVSGEPSRLGLVF

-581 AEKFSGLSIL
+581 AEKFSGLSLL

-641 ELTGQALRESDD
+641 ELTGQALSESDD
-653 QQALIDC
+653 QQAVIDC
-660 NDLIEEVLGRLR
+660 NELVEEVLSRLR
-672 TTDAGAGVRIHTE
+672 ATDAGAGVQIRTE

-691 TYIRPNELRQ
+691 IRIRTNELRQ

-712 AMKGHGVLEVRTDV
+712 AIGGNGVLEVRTEAAN
-726 TDGLISV
+726 GQISMR
-733 KISDS
+733 IQDS

-744 VYVTKVF
+744 AYLTKVF

-762 GRGLGLTVARRI
+762 GRGLGLTIARRI
-774 VESLGGQ
+774 IESLGGQ
-781 IEITSEEGQGSTVSI
+781 IEIGSQEGHGSTVSI
-796 VLPVMRPSECRR
+796 TLPVMQPSECRR
-808 VSGELDG
+808 VS

>member
-1 MAGRMRSRLGVRGK
+1 MRSRVGLRGK

-25 VPLIVGMGMALVQGT
+25 VPLVVGMGMALVQGT
-40 QELYQMAGVNFESL
+40 HELHQMAGVNFESL

-67 DELTRTTRIARAPLI
+67 DELTRTSRIARAPLI
-82 VNALEFEYGRL
+82 VETLEAQYSRLRKREDAALSTVEEEARL
-93 QKQEETAL
+93 QWEAGNAGL
-101 LASEEDAGSRWEAGD
+101 LASVMDS
-116 PVLLASLTESPIA
+116 PVA

-139 EGETS
+139 EGETG
-144 EIIPASARAST
+144 EIIPASARAAT
-155 RALFVTNVR
+155 RALFITDVR
-164 GTVVASTTRH
+164 GNVIASTTQH
-174 VPYTVRDLE
+174 VSYTARDTE
-183 WWRTAYD
+183 WWRTTYD

-198 GNVYFDSQLDAYAF
+198 GNVSFDSQLGVYAF

-232 VFDAREFL
+232 VFDAREYL

-249 GKSGHVMLLDSQGT
+249 GKTGHVMLLDSQGT
-263 IMACPI
+263 VMACPI

-274 RLSDTNLLGLVTTPQ
+274 RLADASLIGQVTTLQ

-299 HGGQGISVIGFSALP
+299 HGGQGTSVIGFSVLP
-314 GTSHLT
+314 GTSHVT
-320 HASTGSTWHTF
+320 RASTGATWHTF
-331 VWQASEELS
+331 VWQAAEELS

-347 GWLAGFSGV
+347 GWLAGFSLV

-370 RIVTPI
+370 RIVRPI
-376 RYLQRAASLIGKG
+376 RYLQQAASLIGKG
-389 QLKEPIVVHTG
+389 ELTEPIAVKTG

-408 EMNRMKTQLEYAFSG
+408 EMTRMNAQLERAFSG
-423 LTDTVEQKTQEVHTL
+423 LTNTVEQKTQEVHTL

-452 IILLDGDGQVEYLN
+452 IILLDRDGHVEYLN
-466 RAAEKAFGGPGTE
+466 RAAQKAFGVAPEVET
-479 GSQLLKDLLR
+479 SRLLKDLLHV
-489 LNGPETQQLQTQ
+489 EAHVSQQLQVE
-501 LDGWQPSEDQA
+501 LDEWQQREDTTGRPMQ
-512 RGSTRE
+512 TLQD
-518 EFGDPLA
+518 EFRDPLA
-525 PMLPADVERRSE
+525 PALPGDAARRPE
-537 LRVGSRLYEYQWFH
+537 LRLNDRLYEYQWFR
-551 IGAVSGEPSRLGLVF
+551 IGTVSGEPSRLGLVL

-581 AEKFSGLSIL
+581 AEKFSGLSLL

-612 IAEESNPQLIKELAK
+612 IAEESDPRLIKELAK

-653 QQALIDC
+653 QQAVIDC
-660 NDLIEEVLGRLR
+660 NELVEEVLSRLR
-672 TTDAGAGVRIHTE
+672 ATDAGAGVQIRTE

-691 TYIRPNELRQ
+691 IRIRTNELRQ

-712 AMKGHGVLEVRTDV
+712 AIGGNGVLEVRTEAAN
-726 TDGLISV
+726 GQISMR
-733 KISDS
+733 IQDS

-744 VYVTKVF
+744 AYLTKVF

-774 VESLGGQ
+774 IESLGGQ
-781 IEITSEEGQGSTVSI
+781 IEIGSREGHGSTVSI
-796 VLPVMRPSECRR
+796 TLPVMQPSECRR
-808 VSGELDG
+808 VS